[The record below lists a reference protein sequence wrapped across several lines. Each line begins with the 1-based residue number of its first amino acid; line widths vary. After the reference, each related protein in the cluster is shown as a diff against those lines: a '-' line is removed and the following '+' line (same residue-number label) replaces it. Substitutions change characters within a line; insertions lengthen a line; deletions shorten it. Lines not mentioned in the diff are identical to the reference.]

1 VQLRAQLQDQ
11 QQVSNSMKETPPKT
25 NPERPSAFTARRQ
38 FIQVGLAAVG
48 AAWAGVL
55 VQSRLF
61 PIQSATAEV
70 KPVQFPLSEL
80 PVGSAK
86 TINYG
91 GSPAIVLRTPESLK
105 AFSLVCTH
113 LGCLV
118 EWQEGEKI
126 FYCPCHD
133 GRFDQFGEVVS
144 GPPPLPLE
152 TYPVSIVAEQV
163 VVGEE
168 L

>member
-1 VQLRAQLQDQ
+1 MDENP
-11 QQVSNSMKETPPKT
+11 SNPK
-25 NPERPSAFTARRQ
+25 PSKPSAFTARRQ

-55 VQSRLF
+55 VQSWLF
-61 PIQSATAEV
+61 PAQSVTADV

-80 PVGSAK
+80 PVGSIKKISYAG
-86 TINYG
+86 N
-91 GSPAIVLRTPESLK
+91 PALVLRTPESLK
-105 AFSLVCTH
+105 AFSLICTH
-113 LGCLV
+113 LGCTI
-118 EWQEGEKI
+118 EWQEGEKV

-133 GRFDQFGEVVS
+133 GRFDQFGEVIS

-152 TYPVSIVAEQV
+152 AYPVKIVGDTV

-168 L
+168 I